1 MRRGFSVAVILL
13 LLACVGAAQAPVTK
27 PVGNLAQVM
36 RGIFFPNAN
45 LLFDVQARDPGAPS
59 KKFGEVGASATETFS
74 NIYTGWQV
82 VENAAIV
89 LEEATD
95 LLMKPGR
102 LCENGRPV
110 PLQRAD
116 WTKFTQGMRDAGRAA
131 LTAARS
137 KNRDQAIEVTNQIA
151 EACAN
156 CHEVYRDKPD
166 VKNRCSP

>member
-1 MRRGFSVAVILL
+1 MRAFSATVAILL
-13 LLACVGAAQAPVTK
+13 LVSAAAAQPDRPRGTM
-27 PVGNLAQVM
+27 AQVM

-45 LLFDVQARDPGAPS
+45 LLFDVQANDPAAPA
-59 KKFGEVGASATETFS
+59 KKFGQVGASATETFS
-74 NIYTGWQV
+74 NIYSGWQT
-82 VENAAIV
+82 VENAAIA
-89 LEEATD
+89 LEEASD

-116 WTKFTQGMRDAGRAA
+116 WSKFTQGMRDASRAA
-131 LTAARS
+131 YLAAQA

-166 VKNRCSP
+166 LKNRCIP

>member
-1 MRRGFSVAVILL
+1 MRVFRIVVVFL
-13 LLACVGAAQAPVTK
+13 LLACVGAAQAPAAK
-27 PVGNLAQVM
+27 PTGSLAQVM

-45 LLFDVQARDPGAPS
+45 LLFDVQAKDPAAPPR
-59 KKFGEVGASATETFS
+59 KFGEVGASATETFS

-82 VENAAIV
+82 VENAAIA
-89 LEEATD
+89 LEEASD

-116 WTKFTQGMRDAGRAA
+116 WTKYTQGMRNAGKAA
-131 LTAARS
+131 LQAAQA
-137 KNRDQAIEVTNQIA
+137 KNREQAIEVTNQIA

-166 VKNRCSP
+166 PKNRCIP